1 MMAVFP
7 IYPQS
12 MPKHKGNSYRPIGF
26 SLRHVGIYNHTSKIS
41 QVFMGPAIECTT
53 DAWWDAKERCIVTK
67 ADAELDDLMNQDVD
81 LTFPEDEVTINLTQ
95 VQEVL

>member
-1 MMAVFP
+1 
-7 IYPQS
+7 
-12 MPKHKGNSYRPIGF
+12 
-26 SLRHVGIYNHTSKIS
+26 
-41 QVFMGPAIECTT
+41 MGPAIECTT

-95 VQEVL
+95 VQEVLQADIGMSMRSILLLIPWPHLNQGSS

>member
-1 MMAVFP
+1 
-7 IYPQS
+7 
-12 MPKHKGNSYRPIGF
+12 
-26 SLRHVGIYNHTSKIS
+26 
-41 QVFMGPAIECTT
+41 MGPAIECTT

-81 LTFPEDEVTINLTQ
+81 LTFPEDEVTINLPQ